1 MTTVGVIGLGR
12 MGLPISMNLI
22 ERGFDVVGYR
32 RTMGPEVAEAGIAPA
47 TSPAELAARSD
58 VVLSILPG
66 IDAVREV
73 VLGPAGTL
81 TTLRPGTVHIEM
93 STLDVADKA
102 AVRDRVREAGG
113 DMLDAPISGSESMV
127 APRMATTFASG
138 RAESVEKV
146 ADVLAAIS
154 GPWVPAGEFGQGVHF
169 KYIANH
175 LLAVHT
181 VAAAEALAM
190 ARRSGL
196 DLDVVQRTIDE
207 SIGGSM
213 VWRRFGPRMRNRE
226 WKPARGPID
235 MLHAILEQIAEHGR
249 KLDVRTPTFDAAK
262 QEFDRAVADGWGE
275 LDIISVH
282 DRLVD
287 TDRPEQG

>member
-12 MGLPISMNLI
+12 MGLPISVNLI

-32 RTMGPEVAEAGIAPA
+32 RSVGPEIAAAGISVAA
-47 TSPAELAARSD
+47 SPADLAARSD
-58 VVLSILPG
+58 VILSILPG

-73 VLGPAGTL
+73 VLGPSGTL
-81 TTLRPGTVHIEM
+81 TALRPGTVHIEM

-102 AVRDRVREAGG
+102 AVRDRVQEAGG

-138 RAESVEKV
+138 RAESVEQV

-154 GPWVPAGEFGQGVHF
+154 GPWVPAGAFGQGVHF

-196 DLDVVQRTIDE
+196 DLDVVQSTIDE

-226 WKPARGPID
+226 WTPARGPID

-249 KLDVRTPTFDAAK
+249 TLDVRTPTFDAAK
-262 QEFDRAVADGWGE
+262 REFDQAVADGWGE

-282 DRLVD
+282 DRLID
-287 TDRPEQG
+287 PDG

>member
-1 MTTVGVIGLGR
+1 MIGLGR
-12 MGLPISMNLI
+12 MGLPIAVNLL

-32 RTMGPEVAEAGIAPA
+32 RHQGPEIAEAGITP
-47 TSPAELAARSD
+47 TRSPADLAARSD

-73 VLGPAGTL
+73 VLGPCGTL
-81 TTLRPGTVHIEM
+81 TALRPGTVHIEM
-93 STLDVADKA
+93 STVDVTEKA
-102 AVRDRVREAGG
+102 AVRDRVQEAGG
-113 DMLDAPISGSESMV
+113 DLLDAPISGSPSMV

-138 RAESVEKV
+138 RTESVERV

-154 GPWVPAGEFGQGVHF
+154 GPWVPAGAFGQGVHF

-181 VAAAEALAM
+181 VAAAEAMAM

-213 VWRRFGPRMRNRE
+213 VWRRFGPRMRKRE
-226 WKPARGPID
+226 WLPAPGPIET
-235 MLHAILEQIAEHGR
+235 LHAILEQIAAHGR
-249 KLDVRTPTFDAAK
+249 RLDVRTPTFDAAK
-262 QEFDRAVADGWGE
+262 QEFDAAVADGWGR

-282 DRLVD
+282 DRLCD
-287 TDRPEQG
+287 PEATDEAGAQP